1 MTQEQRE
8 RKLRQQI
15 HGLRVKKFHWPLEAF
30 KFIMN
35 GLGYGDSLTKL
46 PEGKLLEIKSLM
58 LKYRNHGRP
67 LEYNYD
73 KQGKYMH
80 ALMKQA
86 GWTEPH
92 LRAFLFKHY
101 SKSHWN
107 ILNQKER
114 RAVIAM
120 LQNYIKRQ
128 ENNNT
133 TNKETPNGHPTN
145 PQG

>member
-8 RKLRQQI
+8 RKLRQDI
-15 HGLRVKKFHWPLEAF
+15 HGLRVKKFHWPIEAF

-35 GLGYGDSLTKL
+35 GMGYGDSLRALSEDRLTELKT
-46 PEGKLLEIKSLM
+46 IM
-58 LKYRNHGRP
+58 LKYRRHGRP

-86 GWTEPH
+86 GWSESQ
-92 LRAFLFKHY
+92 LRSFTISHY

-107 ILNQKER
+107 LLTKKER

-120 LQNYIKRQ
+120 FQSYIKKQ
-128 ENNNT
+128 EINQASSKQSDP
-133 TNKETPNGHPTN
+133 KEDSNE
-145 PQG
+145 

>member
-1 MTQEQRE
+1 MEQELRE

-15 HGLRVKKFHWPLEAF
+15 HAIRVKKFHWPLDAF

-35 GLGYGDSLTKL
+35 GMGYGDSLSAL
-46 PEGKLLEIKSLM
+46 SEDKLLEFKAIM
-58 LKYRNHGRP
+58 LKYRRHGRP

-80 ALMKQA
+80 ALMKTA
-86 GWTEPH
+86 GWTESQ
-92 LRAFLFKHY
+92 LRAFTISHY

-107 ILNQKER
+107 LLNKKER

-120 LQNYIKRQ
+120 FQSYIKKQ
-128 ENNNT
+128 EINQSP
-133 TNKETPNGHPTN
+133 NKQSDPKEDSNE
-145 PQG
+145 

>member
-1 MTQEQRE
+1 MDQEQRE

-15 HGLRVKKFHWPLEAF
+15 HAIRVKKFHWPLDAF

-35 GLGYGDSLTKL
+35 GMGYGDSLSAL
-46 PEGKLLEIKSLM
+46 SEDKLLEFKAIM
-58 LKYRNHGRP
+58 LKYRRHGRP

-86 GWTEPH
+86 GWTESQ
-92 LRAFLFKHY
+92 LRAFMISHF

-107 ILNQKER
+107 LLNKKER

-120 LQNYIKRQ
+120 FQSYIKKQ
-128 ENNNT
+128 EINQSP
-133 TNKETPNGHPTN
+133 NKPSDPKEDSNE
-145 PQG
+145 

>member
-8 RKLRQQI
+8 RKLRQDI
-15 HGLRVKKFHWPLEAF
+15 HGLRVKKFHWPIDAF

-35 GLGYGDSLTKL
+35 GMGYGESLRALSEDRLTELKA
-46 PEGKLLEIKSLM
+46 IM
-58 LKYRNHGRP
+58 LKYRRHGRP

-80 ALMKQA
+80 ALMKTA
-86 GWTEPH
+86 GWTESQ
-92 LRAFLFKHY
+92 LRAFTISHY

-107 ILNQKER
+107 LLSKKER

-120 LQNYIKRQ
+120 FQSYIKKLEINQ
-128 ENNNT
+128 SP
-133 TNKETPNGHPTN
+133 NKPSDPKEDSNE
-145 PQG
+145 

>member
-1 MTQEQRE
+1 MDQELRE

-15 HGLRVKKFHWPLEAF
+15 HGLRVKKFHWPLDAF

-35 GLGYGDSLTKL
+35 GMGYGDSLSAL
-46 PEGKLLEIKSLM
+46 SEDKLLEFKAIM
-58 LKYRNHGRP
+58 LKYRRHGRP

-86 GWTEPH
+86 GWTESQ
-92 LRAFLFKHY
+92 LRAFMISHF

-107 ILNQKER
+107 LLNKKER

-120 LQNYIKRQ
+120 FQSYIKKQ
-128 ENNNT
+128 EINQSP
-133 TNKETPNGHPTN
+133 NKPSDPKEDSNE
-145 PQG
+145 